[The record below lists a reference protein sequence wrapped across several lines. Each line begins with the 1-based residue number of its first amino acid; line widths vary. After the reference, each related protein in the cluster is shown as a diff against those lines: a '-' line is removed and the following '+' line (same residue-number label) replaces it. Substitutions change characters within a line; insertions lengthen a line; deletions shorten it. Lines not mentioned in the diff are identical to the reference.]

1 MEAIKYDFTD
11 NLNGSMLDFIKE
23 NSVVTITDSRG
34 RIEFANDNFCK
45 IVECDANKLIGETH
59 ELFKSHL
66 HTGKVYK
73 NLWRTIKM
81 GNKWQGVLSDVS
93 ASGKRF
99 WVDTTIIPINDETDN
114 TRKYIALY
122 NDVTK
127 YHLQNIELLE
137 ISKTNGKYRSIFQST
152 NAGIIVITDHVGN
165 VTEWNKGAEL
175 AFGYSKSEILGHPLT
190 VLLAKKFRKGNI
202 SGLQATIKKN
212 KNEKDLAELICMR
225 KNGVEFP
232 VEFGLSSLKLEQKG
246 FYCAVMLDVS
256 KRKLLETV

>member
-1 MEAIKYDFTD
+1 
-11 NLNGSMLDFIKE
+11 MLDFVKE
-23 NSVVTITDSRG
+23 NAIVTITDARG
-34 RIEFANDNFCK
+34 RIEYANDKFCK
-45 IVECDANKLIGETH
+45 ILECNANNLIGETH
-59 ELFKSHL
+59 ELLKSHL

-81 GNKWQGVLSDVS
+81 GNKWHGVLSDVS
-93 ASGKRF
+93 SSGKRY
-99 WVDTTIIPINDETDN
+99 WVDTTIIPINDDTDN

-122 NDVTK
+122 TDVTK
-127 YHLQNIELLE
+127 YHVQSIELLE
-137 ISKTNGKYRSIFQST
+137 ISKTNRKYRSIFQST
-152 NAGIIVITDHVGN
+152 NAGIIVITDHIGN

-175 AFGYSKSEILGHPLT
+175 AFGYTKSEILGHPLT

-202 SGLQATIKKN
+202 NGLLATINKCKN
-212 KNEKDLAELICMR
+212 DNDLIELICMR

-256 KRKLLETV
+256 KRKMSARV